1 MYLPSCTYPSKSDF
15 GTVPAPFLTESGAAA
30 RRLSE
35 YRGYCY
41 HEPLQQYPPPPPPP
55 PPPGKW
61 TLYQSNGPI
70 TSSPPPP
77 PPGKWTLYQSNGP
90 ITSSPPPPP
99 PPSCFS
105 LPGDVYHEYHH
116 HHHHH
121 QGLPSPPES
130 LFKGGKECFLSGGA
144 VYGASSD
151 PRFRAHAFAGDPRGF
166 PGARYAEPQL
176 LFPELRRGGIL
187 LPVFDQFIEYAEDAE
202 TPRAAA
208 AATGD
213 RRQKDASRTQWTSC
227 AGGEAGAASAS
238 FPAGKEEDEEEEEEE
253 DARGAGGDSG
263 HEHTEP
269 SAARKKRCP
278 YTKQQIREL
287 EREFLYNI
295 YINKDRRMQ
304 LSRLLFLTDRQVK
317 IWFQNRRMKEK
328 KLKRERLQYYTQYH
342 LF

>member
-1 MYLPSCTYPSKSDF
+1 MSMH
-15 GTVPAPFLTESGAAA
+15 VNWRQ
-30 RRLSE
+30 RREWYSVWRDVSLLLGLSSAS
-35 YRGYCY
+35 
-41 HEPLQQYPPPPPPP
+41 
-55 PPPGKW
+55 
-61 TLYQSNGPI
+61 T
-70 TSSPPPP
+70 
-77 PPGKWTLYQSNGP
+77 
-90 ITSSPPPPP
+90 
-99 PPSCFS
+99 S

-238 FPAGKEEDEEEEEEE
+238 SPAGKEEDEEEEEEE